1 MANYLDV
8 NNKVN
13 DPIFRSRFAVAV
25 TEHCRYTLGLAQG
38 ARSANRFA
46 WDNALARQVLQMVA
60 HEPHLVRY
68 ARLCLLPSSWVGF
81 EPNDDDQLLARVGAY
96 FTLFASDSPPA

>member
-1 MANYLDV
+1 MANYIDV
-8 NNKVN
+8 NNKVA
-13 DPIFRSRFAVAV
+13 DPVFRGRFVVAV

-46 WDNALARQVLQMVA
+46 WDNALARQTLQMVA
-60 HEPHLVRY
+60 HEPHVTRL
-68 ARLCLLPSSWVGF
+68 ARLCLLPESWVGF
-81 EPNDDDQLLARVGAY
+81 NPDVDSDVLARVGAY